1 MTRFLKKR
9 DLTKGQVPGTPV
21 FIGRKKLDKV
31 KIKIM
36 DYDDFH
42 LEEKEIGEIEAALP
56 YAKEKTVTWINI
68 YGLHDTDFITSVGKV
83 FNLHPLILEG
93 IVNTGQR
100 PKTEEYDNCLF
111 FVLQMLVFDEEEE
124 RVKSEQFAMIITDK
138 FLLTFQEQ
146 PGEFFEPV
154 RERIRHHRG
163 RIRQS
168 GIDYLAYALLD
179 TVVDNYIYLIEQ
191 LGERIEALE
200 EHVLRQPEGE
210 VLRKIYHYKREI
222 NFVRRVIRPVR
233 EAISKFI
240 KNESEMVSDHVFVYL
255 KDLEDLLIYA
265 NEAIETYREILSD
278 DLNIY
283 HTSVGNRLNEIMRIL
298 TVISVIFIPLT
309 FIAGVYGTNFQYLP
323 EIQFRYAYPVFWL
336 VMLVVALVMIAFF
349 RKKHWM

>member
-36 DYDDFH
+36 NYDDFH
-42 LEEKEIGEIEAALP
+42 LEEKEIGQIEAALP
-56 YAKEKTVTWINI
+56 YAKEKTVTWVNI

-83 FNLHPLILEG
+83 FTLHPLILES

-100 PKTEEYDNCLF
+100 PRTEEYDNCLF
-111 FVLQMLVFDEEEE
+111 FVMQMLVFDEKKE
-124 RVKSEQFAMIITDK
+124 RVKSDQFAMIITDK
-138 FLLTFQEQ
+138 YLLTFQEQ

-154 RERIRHHRG
+154 RERIRHHHG
-163 RIRQS
+163 SIRHS

-179 TVVDNYIYLIEQ
+179 TVVDNYISLIEQ

-200 EHVLRQPEGE
+200 EHVLRRPDGE

-222 NFVRRVIRPVR
+222 SFVRRVIHPVR
-233 EAISKFI
+233 EAMSRFI
-240 KNESEMVSDHVFVYL
+240 KNESEMVSDRVLVYL

-298 TVISVIFIPLT
+298 TVFSVIFIPLT

-323 EIQFRYAYPVFWL
+323 EIHFRYAYPLFWL
-336 VMLVVALVMIAFF
+336 VMLVIALVMIAFF